1 MKHVDEV
8 LNSHLNTNKSFV
20 SCDLYEL
27 QLVSGISYYWADTDA
42 NVSYGGKLYRGDG
55 PIITRNQIK
64 TRSEVAVDKLTVN
77 ISCNKDDKIGGV
89 PIMAVAHNGGF
100 DGATLSLKRAFFDE
114 KNHIIGV
121 VSLFT
126 GDVNVKQGGGLTLQ
140 LDVKSVVQRLNTEF
154 PSKRY
159 YPQCPYSIYSS
170 ECGVD
175 IKQYRKRIKVV
186 SVPATN
192 TITIDSSF
200 SNGYYNA
207 GGIEWING
215 PLAGQSTQIM
225 DSQNGRIRY
234 MTPADAQPQVGNEA
248 YIYPGCAKTPEECR
262 SKFNNFN
269 RNRAT
274 PYVPLKESIR

>member
-1 MKHVDEV
+1 MKEVSEV
-8 LNSHLNTNKSFV
+8 LRNHLNNEKHFN

-27 QLVSGISYYWADTDA
+27 RLKSGVSYYWSESEAS
-42 NVSYGGKLYRGDG
+42 VSYDSKIYKGDG
-55 PIITRNQIK
+55 PIIVRDKIATNS
-64 TRSEVAVDKLTVN
+64 TVSVDKMTVS
-77 ISCNKDDKIGGV
+77 ISTDERDKIGGV

-126 GDVNVKQGGGLTLQ
+126 GEVNVKQGGGLTLQ

-154 PSKRY
+154 PGKRY